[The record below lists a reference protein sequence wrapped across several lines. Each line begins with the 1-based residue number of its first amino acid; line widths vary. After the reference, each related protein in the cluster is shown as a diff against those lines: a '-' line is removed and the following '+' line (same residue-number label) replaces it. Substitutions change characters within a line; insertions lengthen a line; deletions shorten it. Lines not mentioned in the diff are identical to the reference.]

1 MPDLDDSF
9 LDNLSLILL
18 LIIALTLILEEC
30 LPLLLLF
37 LLSWL
42 SLLVL
47 FLICHHG

>member
-1 MPDLDDSF
+1 MPNLDDSF

-18 LIIALTLILEEC
+18 LIISHLLILEEC

-37 LLSWL
+37 LLCRL
-42 SLLVL
+42 SLFVL